1 MMRRLRRALGRAI
14 IIDRAPRRGSSTIDR
29 IARERAEENYR
40 FASRYVAGREVLDI
54 GGGSG
59 IGHPFLLA
67 AGAARVVSIDI
78 HGGLEGTAGRDPR
91 LTYLQGDFVS
101 YDFPDGS
108 FDVLICIGVL
118 FYLQQHDVAIG
129 KMNRLL
135 RPGGVLVINCIDR
148 GLVARYFGMTLA
160 EIDPKFTTTYTAR
173 ELGDQLA
180 QHFRVT
186 PEAFVQQPVGDTT
199 GPLAALRVWL
209 APLRWRFGRHPVST
223 AAARVTAMFNYFV
236 VRKAT

>member
-14 IIDRAPRRGSSTIDR
+14 IIDRATDRGSSAIDR
-29 IARERAEENYR
+29 IARQRAEENYR

-78 HGGLEGTAGRDPR
+78 HAGLADNGARDPR
-91 LTYLQGDFVS
+91 LTYLQGDFFS

-118 FYLQQHDVAIG
+118 FYLPQHDVAIG

-160 EIDPKFTTTYTAR
+160 DIDPKFTIAYTAR

-180 QHFRVT
+180 RHFSAP
-186 PEAFVQQPVGDTT
+186 PELFVQQPVGDTT
-199 GPLAALRVWL
+199 GRLAALRVWL
-209 APLRWRFGRHPVST
+209 APARWLFGRHPVS
-223 AAARVTAMFNYFV
+223 AAATRVTAMFNYFV
-236 VRKAT
+236 VRKAI

>member
-14 IIDRAPRRGSSTIDR
+14 IIDRATNGGSSAVDR

-67 AGAARVVSIDI
+67 AGATRVVSIDI
-78 HGGLEGTAGRDPR
+78 HAGLEGNGAGDPR
-91 LTYLQGDFVS
+91 LTYLQGDFFS

-118 FYLQQHDVAIG
+118 FYLPQHDVAIG
-129 KMNRLL
+129 KMSRLL

-148 GLVARYFGMTLA
+148 GMVARYFGMTLS
-160 EIDPKFTTTYTAR
+160 EIDPKFTITYTAR

-180 QHFRVT
+180 QHFNAA
-186 PEAFVQQPVGDTT
+186 PEIFVQQPVGDTT
-199 GPLAALRVWL
+199 GRLAALRVWL
-209 APLRWRFGRHPVST
+209 APVRWLFGRHPVST
-223 AAARVTAMFNYFV
+223 AATRVTAMFNYFV

>member
-14 IIDRAPRRGSSTIDR
+14 IIDRASDRGSSAIDR

-59 IGHPFLLA
+59 LGHPFLLA

-78 HGGLEGTAGRDPR
+78 HGGLEGAGGRDPR

-108 FDVLICIGVL
+108 FDVLLCIGVL
-118 FYLQQHDVAIG
+118 FYLPQHDVAIG

-148 GLVARYFGMTLA
+148 GLVARYFGMTLS
-160 EIDPKFTTTYTAR
+160 EIDPKFTMTYTAR

-180 QHFRVT
+180 RHFRAT

-209 APLRWRFGRHPVST
+209 APLRWLFVRHPVSA

-236 VRKAT
+236 VRKAA